1 MKRGNPSRCPFLAW
15 QVAHHG
21 RHHRRRLPGGRA
33 RRMMCLGD
41 LETAVRE
48 DLPLLVVVYIKK
60 DMDLDALF
68 VS

>member
-1 MKRGNPSRCPFLAW
+1 
-15 QVAHHG
+15 
-21 RHHRRRLPGGRA
+21 
-33 RRMMCLGD
+33 MMCLGD

-60 DMDLDALF
+60 DVDLDALF